1 MFGISNVYMEQLLDR
16 LNLQLFDGVYSSN
29 NIPPELLMKAK
40 TCFICNLSK
49 VNEIGSHFITIFKD
63 EKKMWIFD
71 SLALPLTHFPSEL
84 AQLFAAFKTSFVY
97 QNQLQRNSSHFCG
110 FYCIFFVLRL
120 NAKQEPKLIKFT
132 NPKDNDNVCIENI
145 LKLIKHLQN
154 YSILFKLFIFNFVSR
169 V

>member
-1 MFGISNVYMEQLLDR
+1 
-16 LNLQLFDGVYSSN
+16 
-29 NIPPELLMKAK
+29 MKAK

-49 VNEIGSHFITIFKD
+49 VNEIGSHFITIFKVG
-63 EKKMWIFD
+63 EKMWIFD

-97 QNQLQRNSSHFCG
+97 QNKLQRNSSHFYG

-120 NAKQEPKLIKFT
+120 NAKQEPKLVDFT
-132 NPKDNDNVCIENI
+132 NPKVNDNLCIENI

-154 YSILFKLFIFNFVSR
+154 YSISFRFYLFFANYISR